1 MNIIKIND
9 NSNKL
14 FYIGGVVRDEL
25 LGRESLDVDITYV
38 GNAIEYC
45 SKFGEVVQVNP
56 DFGTVRVAI
65 PPLLEITDFGQ
76 TWLFAV
82 NGSTECSAG
91 STPTCASS
99 ALSSQS
105 APASGGHKVSKK
117 MYVDFASTRSE
128 SYPKKGHL
136 PVVEKIGCSLKEDVM
151 RRDFTINALAKSVTT
166 GEIVDYV
173 GGLEDLKNKKLRVL
187 HDESFIDDPT
197 RIIRGL
203 KFATRFGF
211 ELEEHTKKLQ
221 DEYLANINYDM
232 SYKRVKKELIE
243 TFQPYYTPHPS
254 YGHPLPVGARGGVT
268 FQKFIDQKIYKLV
281 TPNDVKIPK
290 VNVEG
295 LVKKYCTPHPSPLPV
310 GARGEEKP
318 PSCSAAIWLIYVGIL
333 GDLSRL
339 PLTKIEQKIL
349 DDVPKEVLKSDFE
362 LYKTFQNTRIETVL
376 LYAITKDETGAR
388 HYLDD
393 LREIKLDITG
403 KDLQALG
410 IKPSPKYQVIFDEV
424 LKAKLQNPKMTK
436 TDEIEI
442 AKNIY
447 QINKFYANHFIK
459 GRISPS
465 SKL

>member
-65 PPLLEITDFGQ
+65 
-76 TWLFAV
+76 
-82 NGSTECSAG
+82 
-91 STPTCASS
+91 SS
-99 ALSSQS
+99 HPSLCDTHS
-105 APASGGHKVSKK
+105 PIGASGEVT
-117 MYVDFASTRSE
+117 VDFASTRSE

-243 TFQPYYTPHPS
+243 TFSLNSQS
-254 YGHPLPVGARGGVT
+254 A
-268 FQKFIDQKIYKLV
+268 FKAFIDQKIYKLV

-290 VNVEG
+290 VNVEN
-295 LVKKYCTPHPSPLPV
+295 LVTTYL
-310 GARGEEKP
+310 AAQP
-318 PSCSAAIWLIYVGIL
+318 PSYPVALWLIYVGIL

-349 DDVPKEVLKSDFE
+349 DDVPKEILKTDFE
-362 LYKTFQNTRIETVL
+362 LYKTFQNARIETIL
-376 LYAITKDETGAR
+376 LYAILKDEVGAR

-393 LREIKLDITG
+393 LQNIKLEITG
-403 KDLQALG
+403 KDLQNLG
-410 IKPSPKYQVIFDEV
+410 IKPSPKYQEIFDEV
-424 LKAKLQNPKMTK
+424 LKAKLQNPKISK
-436 TDEIEI
+436 KDEVEI
-442 AKNIY
+442 AK
-447 QINKFYANHFIK
+447 
-459 GRISPS
+459 
-465 SKL
+465 KLK

>member
-1 MNIIKIND
+1 MSIIKIND

-14 FYIGGVVRDEL
+14 FYIGGIVRDEL

-56 DFGTVRVAI
+56 DFGTVRVAMPSHPSLCNTHSPI
-65 PPLLEITDFGQ
+65 GTMDEVT
-76 TWLFAV
+76 
-82 NGSTECSAG
+82 
-91 STPTCASS
+91 
-99 ALSSQS
+99 
-105 APASGGHKVSKK
+105 
-117 MYVDFASTRSE
+117 VDFASTRSE
-128 SYPKKGHL
+128 SYPQKGHL

-243 TFQPYYTPHPS
+243 TFSLNSQS
-254 YGHPLPVGARGGVT
+254 A

-281 TPNDVKIPK
+281 TPNDVEIPK
-290 VNVEG
+290 VNVEN
-295 LVKKYCTPHPSPLPV
+295 LVTTYLADQPS
-310 GARGEEKP
+310 
-318 PSCSAAIWLIYVGIL
+318 SCPAAIWLVYVGIL

-339 PLTKIEQKIL
+339 PLTKFEQKIL

-362 LYKTFQNTRIETVL
+362 LYKTFQNARIETVL

-393 LREIKLDITG
+393 LRKIKLDITG
-403 KDLQALG
+403 KDLQTLG
-410 IKPSPKYQVIFDEV
+410 IKPSPKYQEIFDEV
-424 LKAKLQNPKMTK
+424 LKVKLKNPSMAKD
-436 TDEIEI
+436 DEIEE
-442 AKNIY
+442 AL
-447 QINKFYANHFIK
+447 
-459 GRISPS
+459 S
-465 SKL
+465 SYRK

>member
-65 PPLLEITDFGQ
+65 SSHPLLEITDFG
-76 TWLFAV
+76 
-82 NGSTECSAG
+82 
-91 STPTCASS
+91 P
-99 ALSSQS
+99 
-105 APASGGHKVSKK
+105 PASGGHKVSEK
-117 MYVDFASTRSE
+117 MYIDFASTRSE

-136 PVVEKIGCSLKEDVM
+136 PVVEKIGCSLMEDVM

-281 TPNDVKIPK
+281 TQNDVKMPK
-290 VNVEG
+290 VNVEN
-295 LVKKYCTPHPSPLPV
+295 LVTTYL
-310 GARGEEKP
+310 AAQP
-318 PSCSAAIWLIYVGIL
+318 PSYPVALWLIYVGIL

-442 AKNIY
+442 AKKY
-447 QINKFYANHFIK
+447 L
-459 GRISPS
+459 SD
-465 SKL
+465 

>member
-45 SKFGEVVQVNP
+45 SKFGEVVQINP

-65 PPLLEITDFGQ
+65 PLHPSPCTTF
-76 TWLFAV
+76 
-82 NGSTECSAG
+82 
-91 STPTCASS
+91 PTVE
-99 ALSSQS
+99 
-105 APASGGHKVSKK
+105 ASGEVT
-117 MYVDFASTRSE
+117 VDFASTRSE
-128 SYPKKGHL
+128 SYPQKGHL

-243 TFQPYYTPHPS
+243 TFSLNSQS
-254 YGHPLPVGARGGVT
+254 A
-268 FQKFIDQKIYKLV
+268 FKAFIDQKIYKLV
-281 TPNDVKIPK
+281 TPNDVEIPK
-290 VNVEG
+290 VDIEN
-295 LVKKYCTPHPSPLPV
+295 LVTTYLAVQSPSYPV
-310 GARGEEKP
+310 AL
-318 PSCSAAIWLIYVGIL
+318 WLIYVGIL

-349 DDVPKEVLKSDFE
+349 DDVPKEILKTDFE
-362 LYKTFQNTRIETVL
+362 LYKTFQNARIETIL
-376 LYAITKDETGAR
+376 LYAILKDEVGAR

-393 LREIKLDITG
+393 LQNIKLEITG
-403 KDLQALG
+403 KDLQNLG
-410 IKPSPKYQVIFDEV
+410 IKPSPKYQEIFDEV
-424 LKAKLQNPKMTK
+424 LKAKLQNPKISK
-436 TDEIEI
+436 KDEVEI
-442 AKNIY
+442 AK
-447 QINKFYANHFIK
+447 
-459 GRISPS
+459 
-465 SKL
+465 KLK

>member
-105 APASGGHKVSKK
+105 APASGGHKVSEK

-136 PVVEKIGCSLKEDVM
+136 PVVEKIGCSLREDVM

-243 TFQPYYTPHPS
+243 TFSLNSQS
-254 YGHPLPVGARGGVT
+254 A
-268 FQKFIDQKIYKLV
+268 FKAFIDQKIYKLV
-281 TPNDVKIPK
+281 TPNDVKMPK

-424 LKAKLQNPKMTK
+424 LKAKLQNPKITK

-442 AKNIY
+442 AKKY
-447 QINKFYANHFIK
+447 L
-459 GRISPS
+459 SD
-465 SKL
+465 

>member
-25 LGRESLDVDITYV
+25 LGRKSIDIDITYV

-45 SKFGEVVQVNP
+45 SKFGEVVQENP

-65 PPLLEITDFGQ
+65 NPLPNFSHSHSDNCEILPSHRKRGQ
-76 TWLFAV
+76 
-82 NGSTECSAG
+82 
-91 STPTCASS
+91 
-99 ALSSQS
+99 
-105 APASGGHKVSKK
+105 KVT
-117 MYVDFASTRSE
+117 VDFASTRSE
-128 SYPKKGHL
+128 SYPRKGHL

-151 RRDFTINALAKSVTT
+151 RRDFTVNALAKSVMT

-243 TFQPYYTPHPS
+243 TFSLNSQ
-254 YGHPLPVGARGGVT
+254 LA
-268 FQKFIDQKIYKLV
+268 FKAFINQKIYKLV
-281 TPNDVKIPK
+281 TLNDVKMPK
-290 VNVEG
+290 VNIEN
-295 LVKKYCTPHPSPLPV
+295 LVTTYL
-310 GARGEEKP
+310 AAQP
-318 PSCSAAIWLIYVGIL
+318 PSYPAALWLIYVGIL

-349 DDVPKEVLKSDFE
+349 DDVPKEVLKTDFE
-362 LYKTFQNTRIETVL
+362 LYKTFQNTRIETIL
-376 LYAITKDETGAR
+376 LYAILKDEAGAR

-393 LREIKLDITG
+393 LQKIKLEITG
-403 KDLQALG
+403 KDLQNLG
-410 IKPSPKYQVIFDEV
+410 IKPSPEYQKIFDEV
-424 LKAKLQNPKMTK
+424 LKIKLKNPSITK
-436 TDEIEI
+436 EDEIKL
-442 AKNIY
+442 AK
-447 QINKFYANHFIK
+447 IK
-459 GRISPS
+459 
-465 SKL
+465 